1 MYSNSYMPS
10 SLINGYKRPLTG
22 WPHSVYLLL
31 SFNMKVLILC
41 LYFFTPVLSEEKP
54 YYIPSDYY
62 DLWTVI
68 GRNSSGQLYFN
79 PTPDSRRVFIWKPH
93 NGSLPPTL
101 FFEDHPQI
109 LQDNLPTTS
118 SGIFEETVSQDIHST
133 SSSTPEKIKETLST
147 ARSPVQP
154 SVDTPATSALE
165 LPPKRELKN
174 ATTGRPGTN
183 LLQLHENLIRAK
195 LASKLNRQP
204 DAHNLTLPQTRNG
217 THELPSPSTDKI
229 VYAKDEISLTKEIS
243 RLSYFRKA
251 KLRVKRQISPDVAT
265 ELNLND
271 AQLNSLQTQVN
282 RKFLVGYDCANPQD
296 VKPISSFIRDPCEP
310 VADDQQDNYEIDE
323 TAQYQIVQYET
334 RREFKGTRCERY
346 ISQFT
351 YYCGNADHSSPYP
364 QETFYHKPKALH
376 WDQCK
381 ELATLG
387 RYIAGDDKTYEVTIN
402 TRTEVPYFAFG
413 SATAYTGIAGNQITC
428 SGHTMMI
435 DGKEIYH
442 MVMFVIE
449 EILYREEKFVT
460 SDDEDTVIAHYDNV
474 RLTCPIE
481 DQRCIG
487 GDVSYVWRV
496 PLKEH
501 CPLYHIRTFKG
512 QLVEHQ
518 IKALTIQKTKIV
530 MSNDQAHVRFVIK
543 GEKEEC
549 GQNFLATNYPDI
561 LIRKTVVNGVVDNN
575 LVKRTLP
582 KDELQL
588 SNFITNRDDY
598 VFHAINRKLKREF
611 FSVIRDD
618 CRENLRKMKTEH
630 FLERQLP
637 GLHTYRLGGSN
648 YLTAAGEVAYF
659 YKCRPRLVAAIR
671 ADTCYDALPV
681 EIASENVTLTTYFQA
696 DGHEATVPKFYI
708 EPLTHRLTSV
718 AKKVPCLSKFF
729 ARYQDIFGQWFAVT
743 PSISPT
749 EAPGKLDLETLRKKV
764 SFSDSLDVDLSR
776 GGIYE
781 PEAVDDLITWLEGNR
796 RQEVVMHQITNQ
808 VGSLSPGQYITPRLM
823 FPPHTLPG
831 GSWHTFILGKLWGA
845 IRGLGEI
852 FSSIFGLLIVGRLVW
867 YLIKVLMNCSYI
879 HSVHGC
885 SAQLA
890 WSFCTEVFFTRL
902 YRKDQRSTAERSD
915 NDPSDKPNSHIRNR
929 IFNFGNIFSRNVN
942 DNDRA
947 ETPSVGIPIPMNPLR
962 RSHSV
967 SHLRKDT
974 VSTCPNRLQ
983 AQLDRALA
991 AFQPCPPGM
1000 PRSPFPPD
1008 YVNDQRVGSPLD
1020 GTRTNPSAPIDM
1032 SEVARDGI
1040 EPPPLPERNT
1050 PAARTVRT
1058 PNRFAFTPIPDAIPN
1073 IPPVPA
1079 REPVINRPPSGD
1091 PPLPGR

>member
-1 MYSNSYMPS
+1 M
-10 SLINGYKRPLTG
+10 
-22 WPHSVYLLL
+22 
-31 SFNMKVLILC
+31 
-41 LYFFTPVLSEEKP
+41 
-54 YYIPSDYY
+54 
-62 DLWTVI
+62 
-68 GRNSSGQLYFN
+68 
-79 PTPDSRRVFIWKPH
+79 
-93 NGSLPPTL
+93 
-101 FFEDHPQI
+101 
-109 LQDNLPTTS
+109 
-118 SGIFEETVSQDIHST
+118 
-133 SSSTPEKIKETLST
+133 
-147 ARSPVQP
+147 
-154 SVDTPATSALE
+154 
-165 LPPKRELKN
+165 
-174 ATTGRPGTN
+174 
-183 LLQLHENLIRAK
+183 
-195 LASKLNRQP
+195 
-204 DAHNLTLPQTRNG
+204 
-217 THELPSPSTDKI
+217 
-229 VYAKDEISLTKEIS
+229 
-243 RLSYFRKA
+243 
-251 KLRVKRQISPDVAT
+251 
-265 ELNLND
+265 
-271 AQLNSLQTQVN
+271 
-282 RKFLVGYDCANPQD
+282 GYDCTNPQE
-296 VKPISSFIRDPCEP
+296 VKPISSFVRDPCEP
-310 VADDQQDNYEIDE
+310 IEANNQDHYEIDDA
-323 TAQYQIVQYET
+323 AQYQIVQYET

-351 YYCGNADHSSPYP
+351 YYCGNADHASPYP
-364 QETFYHKPKALH
+364 QETFYHKPKVLH

-381 ELATLG
+381 ELASLG
-387 RYIAGDDKTYEVTIN
+387 RYIAGDDKTYEVSLN
-402 TRTEVPYFAFG
+402 TWTEVPYFAYG
-413 SATAYTGIAGNQITC
+413 SATAYTGFEGNQITC
-428 SGHTMMI
+428 SGHSMLI
-435 DGKEIYH
+435 DGKEIHH

-460 SDDEDTVIAHYDNV
+460 SEDEDTVIAHYDNI
-474 RLTCPIE
+474 RLSCPIE
-481 DQRCIG
+481 DQRCVG
-487 GDVSYVWRV
+487 GDVTYVWRV

-512 QLVEHQ
+512 QMVKHQ
-518 IKALTIQKTKIV
+518 LQGLTIQSNKIV

-543 GEKEEC
+543 GEKDEC
-549 GQNFLATNYPDI
+549 GQTFLATNYPDV
-561 LIRKTVVNGVVDNN
+561 LVRKTMVNGVVDSN
-575 LVKRTLP
+575 LVKRPLP
-582 KDELQL
+582 KDELKL

-611 FSVIRDD
+611 FSVLRDD
-618 CRENLRKMKTEH
+618 CQENLRKTKTEH

-659 YKCRPRLVAAIR
+659 YKCQPRLVAAIR

-696 DGHEATVPKFYI
+696 DGHEAIVPKFYI

-749 EAPGKLDLETLRKKV
+749 EPPGKLDLETLRKKV

-890 WSFCTEVFFTRL
+890 WSFCTEVFFTRI
-902 YRKDQRSTAERSD
+902 YRKEQRSAAESSD
-915 NDPSDKPNSHIRNR
+915 NDPSNKPNPTIRNR
-929 IFNFGNIFSRNVN
+929 IFNFGNIFSKN
-942 DNDRA
+942 DNDNNRP
-947 ETPSVGIPIPMNPLR
+947 ETPSARIPIPMNPLR

-991 AFQPCPPGM
+991 AFPPYPPGM
-1000 PRSPFPPD
+1000 SGSPLPPD
-1008 YVNDQRVGSPLD
+1008 YVNDRRVGSPLD
-1020 GTRTNPSAPIDM
+1020 ATRTAPSAPVPIG
-1032 SEVARDGI
+1032 EVARAGI
-1040 EPPPLPERNT
+1040 EPPPVPGRIGL
-1050 PAARTVRT
+1050 AARVIRT
-1058 PNRFAFTPIPDAIPN
+1058 PNRFAFTPIPFDQ
-1073 IPPVPA
+1073 PPPTPQAENPPAVPA
-1079 REPVINRPPSGD
+1079 REPTENNRTSSDDP

>member
-1 MYSNSYMPS
+1 M
-10 SLINGYKRPLTG
+10 L
-22 WPHSVYLLL
+22 
-31 SFNMKVLILC
+31 
-41 LYFFTPVLSEEKP
+41 
-54 YYIPSDYY
+54 
-62 DLWTVI
+62 
-68 GRNSSGQLYFN
+68 
-79 PTPDSRRVFIWKPH
+79 
-93 NGSLPPTL
+93 
-101 FFEDHPQI
+101 
-109 LQDNLPTTS
+109 
-118 SGIFEETVSQDIHST
+118 
-133 SSSTPEKIKETLST
+133 
-147 ARSPVQP
+147 
-154 SVDTPATSALE
+154 
-165 LPPKRELKN
+165 
-174 ATTGRPGTN
+174 
-183 LLQLHENLIRAK
+183 
-195 LASKLNRQP
+195 
-204 DAHNLTLPQTRNG
+204 
-217 THELPSPSTDKI
+217 
-229 VYAKDEISLTKEIS
+229 
-243 RLSYFRKA
+243 
-251 KLRVKRQISPDVAT
+251 
-265 ELNLND
+265 
-271 AQLNSLQTQVN
+271 
-282 RKFLVGYDCANPQD
+282 
-296 VKPISSFIRDPCEP
+296 
-310 VADDQQDNYEIDE
+310 
-323 TAQYQIVQYET
+323 
-334 RREFKGTRCERY
+334 
-346 ISQFT
+346 
-351 YYCGNADHSSPYP
+351 
-364 QETFYHKPKALH
+364 
-376 WDQCK
+376 
-381 ELATLG
+381 
-387 RYIAGDDKTYEVTIN
+387 
-402 TRTEVPYFAFG
+402 
-413 SATAYTGIAGNQITC
+413 
-428 SGHTMMI
+428 I
-435 DGKEIYH
+435 DGKEIHH

-460 SDDEDTVIAHYDNV
+460 SDDEDTVIAHYDNI

-481 DQRCIG
+481 DQKCIG
-487 GDVSYVWRV
+487 GDVTYVWRV

-543 GEKEEC
+543 GEKDEC
-549 GQNFLATNYPDI
+549 GQTFLATNYPDI
-561 LIRKTVVNGVVDNN
+561 LIRKTVVNGVLDGN

-598 VFHAINRKLKREF
+598 VFHAINSKLKREF

-618 CRENLRKMKTEH
+618 CQENLRKMKTEH

-681 EIASENVTLTTYFQA
+681 EIAKENVTLTTYFQA

-749 EAPGKLDLETLRKKV
+749 EPPGKLDLETLRKKV

-890 WSFCTEVFFTRL
+890 WSFCTEVFFTRI
-902 YRKDQRSTAERSD
+902 YRKEQRSAAENSD
-915 NDPSDKPNSHIRNR
+915 NDPSKSNPSVRNR
-929 IFNFGNIFSRNVN
+929 IFNFGNIFSKN
-942 DNDRA
+942 DNDNNRS
-947 ETPSVGIPIPMNPLR
+947 ETPNAGIPIPMNPLR

-991 AFQPCPPGM
+991 AFQPYPPGM
-1000 PRSPFPPD
+1000 SGSPLPPD
-1008 YVNDQRVGSPLD
+1008 YVNDHRVGSPLD
-1020 GTRTNPSAPIDM
+1020 ATRTAPSAPVAL

-1040 EPPPLPERNT
+1040 GPPPLTRSNWPC
-1050 PAARTVRT
+1050 
-1058 PNRFAFTPIPDAIPN
+1058 
-1073 IPPVPA
+1073 
-1079 REPVINRPPSGD
+1079 S
-1091 PPLPGR
+1091 